1 MKSGVRN
8 YVVVFAD
15 VAGSTRLYEQAG
27 DEAAKALIVDLQSEI
42 AGTVART
49 GGFIQEI
56 VGDEV
61 LSLFE
66 DVNTAVSCTFAVQ
79 EATDLF
85 SLQRGTSLSVRIGLH
100 YGATIVEQGRV
111 FGDTV
116 NTAAR
121 IAAIAQG
128 GQIIASED
136 VVKRLGDRLREAAR
150 RFDRVKVKGKQ
161 EPIVV
166 HDLLWQP
173 ASVTEIRTTAL
184 PADAPL
190 SGLTLRYEDQCRRLE
205 PSLGELSVGRAPDND
220 LVVMSGSVSRKHATV
235 DFGRDRFIL
244 LDRSTNGTYV
254 ETQDGEI
261 VFLRRE
267 AFPLWGRGRIAL
279 GAPVAEGIAHLLE
292 FECQ

>member
-100 YGATIVEQGRV
+100 YGATIVEQG
-111 FGDTV
+111 
-116 NTAAR
+116 
-121 IAAIAQG
+121 
-128 GQIIASED
+128 
-136 VVKRLGDRLREAAR
+136 DRLREAAR

-205 PSLGELSVGRAPDND
+205 PGLGELSVGRAPDND